1 VLTLNIE
8 TTKLKMSDTKLFE
21 DFEKSS
27 AIDWKNQIIKEL
39 KDKPFEN
46 LITKTPEGISI
57 KPFYHKDTAE
67 GSEINIQN
75 PIQKLNEALPPRYW
89 ANQAKV
95 LVTSEKDA
103 NQSALAA
110 LNGGAEGII
119 FVIEKADINLD
130 ILLKEIQPEYCMI
143 SFESNEPFYSLV
155 SQYLNFI
162 SAHGIDSYKISGFY
176 LCDIIECRDAGIIG
190 INAQDFENIA
200 ELIRHA
206 DDYPHFKPLCISSNL
221 FHNSGANITHEL
233 GLLLSKSVEFFDRLT
248 DLKLELNQI
257 IKSTL
262 FSLAV
267 GSNYFFEIAKLKA
280 LRYNLL
286 RIANAYDSKVEAD
299 DIFIHCNT
307 SFRTKSALD
316 FNVNLLRN
324 TNEAMASI
332 VGGCDS
338 LWVQPHDESAGKP
351 SSKTFKRI
359 ALNISN
365 ILKEES
371 HLDKIADPTKGSYYI
386 ENLIKEI
393 SIASWK
399 LFIEFE
405 EDGSYDHHF
414 ENGNIHQIIDTD
426 AGKAEQNLWARKHLM
441 IGANTYQLIGE
452 KISAY
457 LDTEENGKSL
467 ENKRLTSTIEH
478 MRYRVEK
485 LVEAKGETA
494 RPMAQILLLG
504 TDPISKAKSDFA
516 YSFLGIAGIGIS
528 SEKIIK
534 HLDEEITTDNNA
546 EITVLC
552 YAETPENLEQYI
564 SKHKGISLIAGQ
576 ETNEAELKESGLY
589 ACINRNVDTKKFLD
603 QLLKDLG
610 IALV

>member
-1 VLTLNIE
+1 
-8 TTKLKMSDTKLFE
+8 MSNTKLFE
-21 DFEKSS
+21 NFEKSS

-46 LITKTPEGISI
+46 LISKTPEGISI

-75 PIQKLNEALPPRYW
+75 SIQQVNEALPPRYW
-89 ANQAKV
+89 ANQVKV
-95 LVTSEKDA
+95 LVKSEKEA
-103 NQSALAA
+103 NQAALEA
-110 LNGGAEGII
+110 LNGGTEGII
-119 FVIEKADINLD
+119 FVIANADINLE
-130 ILLKEIQPEYCMI
+130 ILLNEIQPEYCMI
-143 SFESNEPFYSLV
+143 SFESKEPFYSLI

-162 SAHGIDSYKISGFY
+162 SAHDIDSHKISGFY
-176 LCDIIECRDAGIIG
+176 HCDIIECRDSGTIG
-190 INAQDFENIA
+190 INDNDFKKIA
-200 ELIRHA
+200 ELIKHA
-206 DDYPHFKPLCISSNL
+206 DDYPDFKPLCISSNL
-221 FHNSGANITHEL
+221 FHNSGANITHES
-233 GLLLSKSVEFFDRLT
+233 GLLLSKSVEFFDKLT

-257 IKSTL
+257 LKSTV

-280 LRYNLL
+280 FKYNLL
-286 RIANAYDSKVEAD
+286 KIAEAYNSKVNAD

-307 SFRTKSALD
+307 SFRSKSALD

-324 TNEAMASI
+324 TNEAMAS
-332 VGGCDS
+332 VLGGCNS

-351 SSKTFKRI
+351 PSKTFKRI

-371 HLDKIADPTKGSYYI
+371 HLDKVVDPTKGSYYI

-393 SIASWK
+393 SSSSWK
-399 LFIEFE
+399 IFTEFE
-405 EDGSYDHHF
+405 EDGSYSHHF
-414 ENGNIHQIIDTD
+414 DNGNIHQIVDTD
-426 AGKAEQNLWARKHLM
+426 AGKAEQNLWARKDLL

-457 LDTEENGKSL
+457 LDTEESGKSL
-467 ENKRLTSTIEH
+467 EAKRLTATIEH

-485 LVEAKGETA
+485 LVEEKGEKA
-494 RPMAQILLLG
+494 RPMAQIVLLG

-528 SEKIIK
+528 SEEFIDQ
-534 HLDEEITTDNNA
+534 LDENIKLDNEA
-546 EITVLC
+546 SITVLC

-564 SKHKGISLIAGQ
+564 SKHKGTLLVAGQ
-576 ETNEAELKESGLY
+576 EPNEAELQKAGLY
-589 ACINRNVDTKKFLD
+589 GCINRKVDTKRFLD

-610 IALV
+610 IALI

>member
-1 VLTLNIE
+1 
-8 TTKLKMSDTKLFE
+8 MSKTKLFE

-27 AIDWKNQIIKEL
+27 AIDWQNQILKEL
-39 KDKPFEN
+39 KDKPFES
-46 LITKTPEGISI
+46 LATKTPEGISI
-57 KPFYHKDTAE
+57 KPFYHKDNSE
-67 GSEINIQN
+67 GSDFNIQN
-75 PIQKLNEALPPRYW
+75 PSQQLNEALPPRYW
-89 ANQAKV
+89 ANQSKIV
-95 LVTSEKDA
+95 VKSEKDA
-103 NQSALAA
+103 NQLALEA

-119 FVIEKADINLD
+119 FVIEKAEIDLES
-130 ILLKEIQPEYCMI
+130 LLKEIQPEYCMV
-143 SFESNEPFYSLV
+143 SFESNEPFYPLI

-162 SAHGIDSYKISGFY
+162 SARGIDSKRISGFY
-176 LCDIIECRDAGIIG
+176 HCDIIECRDAGIIG

-200 ELIRHA
+200 ELIKHA

-233 GLLLSKSVEFFDRLT
+233 GLLLSKSVEFFDKLT
-248 DLKLELNQI
+248 DLKLELSQI

-262 FSLAV
+262 FSVGV

-280 LRYNLL
+280 LKYNLL
-286 RIANAYDSKVEAD
+286 KIAHAYDSNLKAD

-324 TNEAMASI
+324 TNEAMAS
-332 VGGCDS
+332 VLGGCNS

-371 HLDKIADPTKGSYYI
+371 HLDKITDPTKGSYYI

-393 SIASWK
+393 STSSWK
-399 LFIEFE
+399 LFVEFE
-405 EDGSYDHHF
+405 EDGSYNHHF

-426 AGKAEQNLWARKHLM
+426 AGKAEQNLWARKHLI
-441 IGANTYQLIGE
+441 IGTNTYQLIGE

-457 LDTEENGKSL
+457 LDTEESGKSL
-467 ENKRLTSTIEH
+467 EAKRLTSTIEH
-478 MRYRVEK
+478 MRYRIEK
-485 LVEAKGETA
+485 LVEEKGETA

-528 SEKIIK
+528 SENFIK
-534 HLDEEITTDNNA
+534 DLDEEIEADKNA
-546 EITVLC
+546 KMTVLC
-552 YAETPENLEQYI
+552 YAETPENLDQYI
-564 SKHKGISLIAGQ
+564 TEHEGLVLIAGQ
-576 ETNEAELKESGLY
+576 EPNEADLQKSGLY
-589 ACINRNVDTKKFLD
+589 ACINRNVDAKKFLD
-603 QLLKDLG
+603 QLLKDLR